1 MAQQYTISTIAG
13 NGAAGFVDGDALGG
27 AQLNF
32 PAGIAVDSAGKVYV
46 ADSSNHRIRVLSGG
60 NLSTVAGNGTLGYS
74 GDGASATSAELNS
87 PNAVAVDGSGNLY
100 IADTGNHII
109 RKVSGGTIT
118 LFAGTPTV
126 FGYQGD
132 NGLAVGA
139 ALWSPS
145 GLAVDAAGNVY
156 ISDTN
161 NNLVR
166 KVDNTGTITA
176 VVGSKGTANT
186 LNHPT
191 GIAIDSSGAL
201 YIADTDDQRIVKWAN
216 NKLTTIAGT
225 GVKGFSG
232 DGGPATK
239 ATLQNPVGLAVDAAG
254 NVYIA
259 DSTNSRIR
267 KVTPD
272 GTIVTIAGNGKL
284 TFSGDGGPAT
294 SAALY
299 FPRAVAVDA
308 QANVYIADT
317 SNQVIRLLQ
326 GVNPVISDGGVTNA
340 ASYAQQISPGA
351 LATVWGSFGV
361 SPGAT
366 TAPWPSSFNGLTVS
380 VNGQQSPI
388 YYVSSGQVN
397 FQVPWSTATGTA
409 AVTVSVNGGM
419 SNSMSVPVVSAG
431 PGLFQIG
438 NLPAVLN
445 QDESPNAPSN
455 PAAGGSFI
463 FAYLT
468 GSGPVSPAVA
478 DGVPAPTDTVVQAL
492 SAASAKIG
500 SADALVKF
508 TGLAPGYIGLVQMNI
523 VVPTGLAPG
532 DYPLTV
538 TIDGQTSNSITI
550 SVK

>member
-60 NLSTVAGNGTLGYS
+60 NLSTVAGNGTLGYA
-74 GDGASATSAELNS
+74 GDSASATSAELNS

-118 LFAGTPTV
+118 LFAGTPTIS
-126 FGYQGD
+126 GYQGD

-139 ALWSPS
+139 ALASPS
-145 GLAVDAAGNVY
+145 GVAVDAAGNVY

-166 KVDNTGTITA
+166 KVDTAGTITA

-201 YIADTDDQRIVKWAN
+201 YIADTNDQRIVKWAN

-225 GVKGFSG
+225 GAKGFSG
-232 DGGPATK
+232 DGGPATQ

-254 NVYIA
+254 SIYIA
-259 DSTNSRIR
+259 DSTNGRIR

-299 FPRAVAVDA
+299 FPRGVAVDA
-308 QANVYIADT
+308 QGNVYIADT

-340 ASYAQQISPGA
+340 ASYAQRISPGA
-351 LATVWGSFGV
+351 LATVWGTFSV

-419 SNSMSVPVVSAG
+419 SNSMSVPVVTAG
-431 PGLFQIG
+431 PGLFFNG
-438 NLPAVLN
+438 NAAIVQN
-445 QDESPNAPSN
+445 QDYSLNGPSN
-455 PAAGGSFI
+455 PAAGGSTI
-463 FAYLT
+463 IAYLT
-468 GSGPVSPAVA
+468 GSGPVSPTVA
-478 DGVPAPTDTVVQAL
+478 DGVLTPTGTLVQAT
-492 SAASAKIG
+492 STHSAKIG
-500 SADALVKF
+500 TTDAQVQF
-508 TGLAPGYIGLVQMNI
+508 AGLAPGFIGLVQMNI
-523 VVPTGLAPG
+523 VVPTGLTPG
-532 DYPLTV
+532 AYPLTV
-538 TIDGQTSNSITI
+538 TIDGQTSNSANV